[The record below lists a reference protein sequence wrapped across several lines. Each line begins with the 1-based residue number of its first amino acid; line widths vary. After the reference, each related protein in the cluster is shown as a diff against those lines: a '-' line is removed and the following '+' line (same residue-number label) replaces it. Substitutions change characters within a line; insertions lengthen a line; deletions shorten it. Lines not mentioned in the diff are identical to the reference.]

1 MTLPPSGP
9 LRGVRVLE
17 VGGMGPGPFA
27 GMTLADMGAEVVRID
42 RPGGLG
48 VFPGDATQDILN
60 RGKQSVCL
68 DLKQPA
74 AIEIV
79 LAMAQRADILIE
91 GHRPGVAERLGI
103 GPADC
108 HARNPALVY
117 GRMTG
122 WGQAGPL
129 AQRAGHDISYIALT
143 GALHAIG
150 DAGAPPQ
157 IPLNVVGDFGGGGTY
172 LVMGVL
178 AALWEA
184 GRTGSGRVVDAAI
197 VDGAAHLL
205 SGTHAMLNTGTW
217 RDERGVNMLDGGA
230 PYYAV
235 YETSDGGHM
244 AVGAIEPKFYRL
256 LLAGL
261 GLHDVDAGDQND
273 RSTWARTRERLAEA
287 FGERTRAH
295 WTEVFEATD
304 ACVAPV
310 LSLHE
315 AAQHPHLRARGTV
328 VEHGGVLQA
337 APAPRFS
344 GTPAVVGAAPVPLGA
359 DTATVLTQWQVAEE
373 LIARIETDHAVEPTR

>member
-1 MTLPPSGP
+1 MTTPLPAP
-9 LRGVRVLE
+9 LHGVRVLE

-42 RPGGLG
+42 RPGGPG
-48 VFPGDATQDILN
+48 VFPGDPTQDLLN
-60 RGKQSVCL
+60 RGKRSVCL
-68 DLKQPA
+68 DLKRPA
-74 AIEIV
+74 AVEIV
-79 LAMAQRADILIE
+79 LAMAAHADILIE
-91 GHRPGVAERLGI
+91 GHRPAVAERLGI

-122 WGQAGPL
+122 WGQDGPL
-129 AQRAGHDISYIALT
+129 ANRAGHDVSYIALT

-150 DAGAPPQ
+150 DASGPPQ
-157 IPLNVVGDFGGGGTY
+157 IPLNIVGDFGGGATY

-184 GRTGSGRVVDAAI
+184 GRTGKGRTVDAAI
-197 VDGAAHLL
+197 IDGAAHLL
-205 SGTHAMLNTGTW
+205 SATHAMLNTGTW

-235 YETSDGGHM
+235 YATADGEHM
-244 AVGAIEPKFYRL
+244 AVGAIESKFYRL

-261 GLHDVDAGDQND
+261 GLHDVDTALQDD
-273 RSTWARTRERLAEA
+273 RSTWPRTRERIAAA
-287 FGERTRAH
+287 FRANTRAH
-295 WTEVFEATD
+295 WTEVFEPTD

-310 LSLHE
+310 MSLRE
-315 AAQHPHLRARGTV
+315 AAEHPHLKARGTV
-328 VEHGGVLQA
+328 VEHNGVLQA

-344 GTPAVVGAAPVPLGA
+344 GTPAAVGTAPVPLGA
-359 DTATVLTQWQVAEE
+359 DTRAVLAEWGIAE
-373 LIARIETDHAVEPTR
+373 DLIASATASQPNSC

>member
-1 MTLPPSGP
+1 MSPPVPAP
-9 LRGVRVLE
+9 LHGVRVVE

-48 VFPGDATQDILN
+48 VFPGDPTQDVLN
-60 RGKQSVCL
+60 RGKRSVCL

-74 AIEIV
+74 AVEIV
-79 LAMAQRADILIE
+79 LAIAAQADILIE

-103 GPADC
+103 GPAEC
-108 HARNPALVY
+108 QARNPALVY

-122 WGQAGPL
+122 WGQDGPL
-129 AQRAGHDISYIALT
+129 AMRAGHDISYIALT

-150 DAGAPPQ
+150 DAGGPPQ
-157 IPLNVVGDFGGGGTY
+157 IPVNLVGDFGGGGTY

-184 GRTGSGRVVDAAI
+184 SRTGRGRVVDAAI

-205 SGTHAMLNTGTW
+205 SATHAMLNTGTW

-244 AVGAIEPKFYRL
+244 AVGAIEPKFYRQ

-261 GLHDVDAGDQND
+261 GLGDVDAAQQDD
-273 RSTWARTRERLAEA
+273 RSTWPETRKLIAIA
-287 FGERTRAH
+287 FRERTRAQ
-295 WTEVFEATD
+295 WTKVFESTD

-310 LSLHE
+310 MSLRE
-315 AAQHPHLRARGTV
+315 AAEHPHLRARGTV
-328 VEHGGVLQA
+328 VEHDGVVQA
-337 APAPRFS
+337 AAAPRFS
-344 GTPAVVGAAPVPLGA
+344 GTPALAGTPPVPMGA
-359 DTATVLTQWQVAEE
+359 DTRTVLAEWGIAE
-373 LIARIETDHAVEPTR
+373 GLISSVTDKGTIS

>member
-1 MTLPPSGP
+1 MTTPKPAP
-9 LRGVRVLE
+9 LHGVRVLE

-48 VFPGDATQDILN
+48 VFPGLPTQDVLN
-60 RGKQSVCL
+60 RGKRSVCL

-74 AIEIV
+74 AVEAL
-79 LAMAQRADILIE
+79 LAMAAQADILIE

-108 HARNPALVY
+108 QARNPALVY

-122 WGQAGPL
+122 WGQDGPL
-129 AQRAGHDISYIALT
+129 SQRAGHDISYIALT

-150 DAGAPPQ
+150 DADGPPQ

-184 GRTGSGRVVDAAI
+184 GRTGSGRIVDAAI
-197 VDGAAHLL
+197 VDGAAHLM

-230 PYYAV
+230 PYYAI
-235 YETSDGGHM
+235 YETSDAGHM

-261 GLHDVDAGDQND
+261 GLHEVDTSQQDD
-273 RSTWARTRERLAEA
+273 RSTWPRTRQQIATA
-287 FGERTRAH
+287 FGEHTRAH
-295 WTEVFEATD
+295 WTEVFESTD

-310 LSLHE
+310 MSLRE
-315 AAQHPHLRARGTV
+315 AAKHPHLRARGTV
-328 VEHGGVLQA
+328 VEHDGVVQA

-344 GTPAVVGAAPVPLGA
+344 GTPAVVGAAPVPMGA
-359 DTATVLTQWQVAEE
+359 DTRTVLAEWGIADD
-373 LIARIETDHAVEPTR
+373 LITSVTDDGKIS

>member
-1 MTLPPSGP
+1 MPPSGP

-150 DAGAPPQ
+150 DAGGPPQ

-337 APAPRFS
+337 APAPRVS

-359 DTATVLTQWQVAEE
+359 DTATVLTQWEVAEE
-373 LIARIETDHAVEPTR
+373 LIAHIETDHAADPTR